1 MIFKVPSLTCD
12 NEVVAED
19 LKANVNAFTRQARI
33 KLNLIGSDDRASPV
47 DLVLSYISIP
57 HIEAMSR
64 VVWNIQGDE
73 QVTNKHINLTFGYNF
88 IRSRWSCSGE
98 IGRKTIH
105 EDVNKISDLITLI
118 KKMCQ

>member
-12 NEVVAED
+12 NEIIAED
-19 LKANVNAFTRQARI
+19 LKANVNTFTRQARI
-33 KLNLIGSDDRASPV
+33 KLNLCGNDNRTSPI

-57 HIEAMSR
+57 HIEAVSK

-73 QVTNKHINLTFGYNF
+73 LINNKHFNLTFGYNF

-98 IGRKTIH
+98 IGRKSIH
-105 EDVNKISDLITLI
+105 EDVNKISDLITLLR
-118 KKMCQ
+118 KMCQ